1 MDIDTLSIFVKVVE
15 VGSFSGAAQILKVP
29 KATVSAKI
37 ANLEKKLAVSLLIR
51 TGRSLAVTEF
61 GQIYYLHCKAALSE
75 LQEAENKINASYST
89 PKGLFRITLPSGL
102 ASTVM
107 PRIIHKYLE
116 LYPAVTFEY
125 LVTNLRLDLI
135 TENIDLAIR
144 AGNMLDSSLISRKF
158 FNVEFILCGTRK
170 YFDNYGEIHNLKDLN
185 KHVFLMHGSIVKNKM
200 EFTNSLT
207 KIVFPIYE
215 IPYKLLTEDFLAI
228 KELILLGDGIGF
240 LPKYLLNMDEKEKN
254 NLLPIFTDYHLSN
267 TGAYSFVYPAQNKVS
282 IKVKTFIETALAFV
296 D

>member
-1 MDIDTLSIFVKVVE
+1 MIAICIKNIDTLFFEYS
-15 VGSFSGAAQILKVP
+15 VGSKYQIR
-29 KATVSAKI
+29 KI
-37 ANLEKKLAVSLLIR
+37 YKSK
-51 TGRSLAVTEF
+51 
-61 GQIYYLHCKAALSE
+61 
-75 LQEAENKINASYST
+75 
-89 PKGLFRITLPSGL
+89 
-102 ASTVM
+102 
-107 PRIIHKYLE
+107 
-116 LYPAVTFEY
+116 
-125 LVTNLRLDLI
+125 DLI
-135 TENIDLAIR
+135 FDIEETNYEII
-144 AGNMLDSSLISRKF
+144 
-158 FNVEFILCGTRK
+158 
-170 YFDNYGEIHNLKDLN
+170 DNYGEIHNLKDLN